1 MQRFEETDP
10 VRARKSKPD
19 AANCLNLFF
28 DSTYPMGRGSTGAMT
43 EDQPGPKPM
52 RLSVP
57 DDDGP
62 LVDRVLGGDA
72 QAFEELVRRN
82 ERRVYRTT
90 LAVTGNQEDAEEAM
104 QESFLKVYQ
113 HLSGFQRASRFS
125 TWLTRIAV
133 NEALQILRRR
143 RPTDS
148 LNELVEVAE
157 QKLPRQFEDWHD
169 TPEEQYAKQEIRQLV
184 EQAIQSLP
192 PAYRVALTLH
202 DLEGLSGEEVAAAL
216 ELSLPAAKSRILR
229 ARLLL
234 REALASKF
242 KKPTSLKSRALRI
255 HSMIRLAMAAG
266 K

>member
-1 MQRFEETDP
+1 
-10 VRARKSKPD
+10 
-19 AANCLNLFF
+19 
-28 DSTYPMGRGSTGAMT
+28 MT
-43 EDQPGPKPM
+43 KDQPGTTPQRARSSDEDEP
-52 RLSVP
+52 V
-57 DDDGP
+57 
-62 LVDRVLGGDA
+62 VDRALAGDS
-72 QAFEELVRRN
+72 QAFEELVRRH

-104 QESFLKVYQ
+104 QESFLKAYQ
-113 HLSGFQRASRFS
+113 HLAGFQRASRFS

-148 LNELVEVAE
+148 FDELAEVGE

-169 TPEEQYAKQEIRQLV
+169 TPEERYAKQEIRQLV
-184 EQAIQSLP
+184 EQAIHSLP
-192 PAYRVALTLH
+192 ATYRLALVLH
-202 DLEGLSGEEVAAAL
+202 DIEGLNGEEVAAAL

-234 REALASKF
+234 REALAPKF
-242 KKPTSLKSRALRI
+242 RKPTSLKSRVLRVQ
-255 HSMIRLAMAAG
+255 SMIRMAMAVG

>member
-1 MQRFEETDP
+1 M
-10 VRARKSKPD
+10 S
-19 AANCLNLFF
+19 
-28 DSTYPMGRGSTGAMT
+28 
-43 EDQPGPKPM
+43 EDQSAPKPM
-52 RLSVP
+52 RGGMP

-62 LVDRVLGGDA
+62 LLDRVLGGDT
-72 QAFEELVRRN
+72 QAFEELVRRH

-104 QESFLKVYQ
+104 QESFLKAYQ
-113 HLSGFQRASRFS
+113 HLGGFQRASRFS

-148 LNELVEVAE
+148 LDELVEVGE

-169 TPEEQYAKQEIRQLV
+169 SPEERYAQQETRQLV
-184 EQAIQSLP
+184 EQAIHSLP
-192 PAYRVALTLH
+192 ATYRLALVLH
-202 DLEGLSGEEVAAAL
+202 DIEGLSGEEVAAAL
-216 ELSLPAAKSRILR
+216 DLSLPAAKSRILR

-234 REALASKF
+234 REALAPKF
-242 KKPTSLKSRALRI
+242 KKPTSLKSRVLRVQ
-255 HSMIRLAMAAG
+255 SMIRMAMAAG